1 MKRLGIVFFV
11 FFVLLSSLVSQAQKP
26 ETAAPAGAAAMASN
40 AQYETIK
47 WDGVPRSKKY
57 EVTIE
62 KLKSD
67 EKWTK
72 LFSKQT
78 KETFM
83 EVLLEPGTYRVSIST
98 FNVLG
103 KKTISD
109 WTEFYILDEDT
120 PYIFRDYHKK
130 DSLWNVPVLFI
141 NLKNIDMDKLEG
153 SENYIKAEKNY
164 PENSFFIKGKNIF
177 SPGTSFSLIPSNTA
191 IDGGHE
197 YKPIFDQRQN
207 VPLNIIARDTKKG
220 GVYVSYDPD
229 KLFTGYYHLEAR
241 NGSKCSS
248 YGIFVFAERK
258 IDIVCEDFEQD
269 ARYKVNAFYIP
280 PKGNINLSVI
290 GIGISPLTSFTLVPN
305 DSDGIKYPFAS
316 SAARKTVPL
325 IVGQTTSVSANG
337 YVHVD
342 LICNCE
348 DIKPGYYY
356 IKAENKV
363 EESYKDSQ
371 MDESKCLVLA
381 KIRTDQYNGIEVK
394 KISTKY
400 NKRTQNLDFT
410 IVSSNIDKNAELSV
424 LSEYSPETDSN
435 SHVKLFNINYSGK
448 KVTGSVSPE
457 NIIFGNNALIIK
469 NSAGISASYFY
480 IDRHFRSNMLS
491 LSQEKADSLFLRP
504 EGDASKID
512 FNSDIQEK
520 VVFFDDEVKVIRK
533 KPPLFPYLRFTYGS
547 TIDSIINGD
556 FDFNFKFE
564 FDVFNKEW
572 IYFDLGAKY
581 LIHNNAD
588 AERFYELGTEF
599 FVRFAAPGYLFIPFI
614 GVGVGYNLVDPHTKF
629 NLVGLP
635 VDFEPA
641 VSIDKDGFL
650 GSSDFY
656 FMGQLGFILFQ
667 FFDIRYNFEMHYFMN
682 PNIEQRISHMV
693 SMGVQIPLR
702 RDSFVRQ
709 VLSQGVQISKAGSV
723 YAYDY
728 DNLSKVSSI
737 KFEEGITEVNG
748 FAEYNS
754 LESIKFSETVKTIG
768 SQAFMNCPNL
778 SSVDLKSA
786 KELEVIASQ
795 AFANDKR
802 IKTVSIPS
810 SVIKIEAAAFEGWT
824 AGQTIYLNWSRNS
837 TIKRDLEGLKDT
849 KALVLYQ
856 DNTPYKPTSEAY
868 ETVFNNPKNWLPPL
882 DVVNNRFSQVF
893 VYADNEYHA
902 AINVYGIITADDA
915 DLNYK
920 NSEKE
925 VVNAI
930 KFAKSIKFK
939 VLGDGNKYLFYVV
952 TRDGACF
959 AKEFKTK
966 DGDIT
971 TVSVPI
977 KSLKRRQK
985 SQVRKLNMNNV
996 TFVQI
1001 VPSLKQGV
1009 ECGAYFFDFEV
1020 EKE

>member
-11 FFVLLSSLVSQAQKP
+11 YFLLLSSLISQAQ
-26 ETAAPAGAAAMASN
+26 TAEVAASVSN

-62 KLKSD
+62 KLKTD

-78 KETFM
+78 KDTFM
-83 EVLLEPGTYRVSIST
+83 EVLLEPGTYRVSITT
-98 FNVLG
+98 FNILG

-130 DSLWNVPVLFI
+130 DPLWNVPVLFI
-141 NLKNIDMDKLEG
+141 NLKNIPLDKLEG

-229 KLFTGYYHLEAR
+229 KLFTGYYSLEAK
-241 NGSKCSS
+241 NGSKTSS

-290 GIGISPLTSFTLVPN
+290 GIGISPLTTFTLIPN
-305 DSDGIKYPFAS
+305 DSDGIKYPFAT
-316 SAARKTVPL
+316 SAVRKQVPL

-337 YVHVD
+337 YVRVD

-363 EESYKDSQ
+363 EASYKDSQ
-371 MDESKCLVLA
+371 VDEAKCLVLA
-381 KIRTDQYNGIEVK
+381 KIKTDQSNGIEIK
-394 KISTKY
+394 RISTKY

-410 IVSSNIDKNAELSV
+410 IVSNNIAKHSELSELSV
-424 LSEYSPETDSN
+424 LSEYSPKTDSN
-435 SHVKLFNINYSGK
+435 SHVKLFNINHSGN
-448 KVTGSVSPE
+448 KVTASANPE

-469 NSAGISASYFY
+469 NADGISAAYFY
-480 IDRHFRSNMLS
+480 IDKHFRSNMLS

-504 EGDASKID
+504 EGDISTID

-520 VVFFDDEVKVIRK
+520 VVFFDDEVNVIRR

-547 TIDSIINGD
+547 SIDSIINGD
-556 FDFNFKFE
+556 FDINFKFE

-581 LIHNNAD
+581 LIHNNSD
-588 AERFYELGTEF
+588 TERLYELGTEL

-614 GVGVGYNLVDPHTKF
+614 GLGVGYNLVDPNTGF

-635 VDFEPA
+635 ASFEPLM
-641 VSIDKDGFL
+641 SIDQNGFL

-656 FMGQLGFILFQ
+656 FMGQLGCILFQ
-667 FFDIRYNFEMHYFMN
+667 FFDIRYNYEMHYFMN
-682 PNIEQRISHMV
+682 PNKDSKISHMV

-709 VLSQGVQISKAGSV
+709 VLSQGAQISKSGSL

-728 DNLSKVSSI
+728 DNLAKVSSI
-737 KFEEGITEVNG
+737 EFEEGITEVNG

-754 LESIKFSETVKTIG
+754 LESITFSESIKSIG
-768 SQAFMNCPNL
+768 SQAFMNCSKL
-778 SSVDLKSA
+778 SSVDLRA
-786 KELEVIASQ
+786 ATELTVISSQ
-795 AFANDKR
+795 AFANDKK
-802 IKTVSIPS
+802 IKSLSIPS
-810 SVIKIEAAAFEGWT
+810 SVTKIEAAAFEGWT
-824 AGQTIYLNWSRNS
+824 PGQTIYLNWPRNS
-837 TIKRDLEGLKDT
+837 TTKRDLEGLKDT

-856 DNTPYKPTSEAY
+856 DNTPYKPASEAY
-868 ETVFNNPKNWLPPL
+868 ETVFNNPRNWLPPF

-902 AINVYGIITADDA
+902 AVNVYGIITTDDA
-915 DLNYK
+915 DLTYK
-920 NSEKE
+920 SSEKE
-925 VVNAI
+925 VVNVI

-939 VLGDGNKYLFYVV
+939 VLGDGNKYMFYVV
-952 TRDGACF
+952 TRDGGCF

-966 DGDIT
+966 AGDIT
-971 TVSVPI
+971 TVSVSI
-977 KSLKRRQK
+977 NSLKRRPK
-985 SQVRKLNMNNV
+985 SQTRKLNMNNV

-1001 VPSLKQGV
+1001 VPSVKHGV

-1020 EKE
+1020 EKK